1 MERVRGCE
9 PVWKIFILRSERS
22 KEEKRALRQL
32 LTLRWEPLCAELLLS
47 IVIMYLYN
55 TVKWRDLFHIHLH
68 KGALYCLGLSTD
80 THTQTHSSTQTQ
92 MRSLSK
98 ALPLLPATPRHT
110 RHWLLIPLLTCHSWL
125 PKSKAPYAILFV
137 NATTPCVIL
146 NTHTHT
152 PTWTTIRMHAN
163 TQAHTRMRQTQFPSR
178 SQRQRQT
185 AIPLSKRFSDDE
197 SERFLPLIFDVQRGC
212 DQRGLP
218 RIATLL
224 SLSQHYAVC
233 LCTFP
238 PPPAVTENTH
248 TRQEQTVSIWLLILD
263 LLVWL
268 AGGMVTFS
276 SCVNRVNP
284 DFFLY
289 PFSVNIF
296 LFCFVFIGET
306 GLFICQP
313 F

>member
-1 MERVRGCE
+1 
-9 PVWKIFILRSERS
+9 
-22 KEEKRALRQL
+22 
-32 LTLRWEPLCAELLLS
+32 
-47 IVIMYLYN
+47 
-55 TVKWRDLFHIHLH
+55 
-68 KGALYCLGLSTD
+68 
-80 THTQTHSSTQTQ
+80 
-92 MRSLSK
+92 
-98 ALPLLPATPRHT
+98 
-110 RHWLLIPLLTCHSWL
+110 
-125 PKSKAPYAILFV
+125 
-137 NATTPCVIL
+137 
-146 NTHTHT
+146 
-152 PTWTTIRMHAN
+152 MHAN

-248 TRQEQTVSIWLLILD
+248 TRQEQTVSICLLILD

-289 PFSVNIF
+289 PFSVNLF

>member
-1 MERVRGCE
+1 M
-9 PVWKIFILRSERS
+9 P
-22 KEEKRALRQL
+22 RAKHRHAHTDTLKYTNADEIIKQGPPIATRNPSAHPA
-32 LTLRWEPLCAELLLS
+32 LTVDSPPHLSLVIAKKQGTICHSVCKCDHPLCHLKHTHTGVDA
-47 IVIMYLYN
+47 
-55 TVKWRDLFHIHLH
+55 HLH
-68 KGALYCLGLSTD
+68 EQPYAC
-80 THTQTHSSTQTQ
+80 TQTQ
-92 MRSLSK
+92 
-98 ALPLLPATPRHT
+98 A
-110 RHWLLIPLLTCHSWL
+110 
-125 PKSKAPYAILFV
+125 
-137 NATTPCVIL
+137 
-146 NTHTHT
+146 
-152 PTWTTIRMHAN
+152 HA
-163 TQAHTRMRQTQFPSR
+163 RMRQTQFPSR

-218 RIATLL
+218 RIAILL

-248 TRQEQTVSIWLLILD
+248 TRQEQTVSICLLILD

-289 PFSVNIF
+289 PFSVNLF
-296 LFCFVFIGET
+296 LFCFVFIGEM